1 MASVTL
7 RVRPGF
13 TYGVHKQF
21 KGGDLFAV
29 DVETAGHLL
38 AAFGDKL
45 EQVGES
51 QEPVSDEPAAVVET
65 AAEDKQPDK
74 PTRRKQREAG
84 DS

>member
-7 RVRPGF
+7 RVRPG
-13 TYGVHKQF
+13 YVHGAHKQF
-21 KGGDLFAV
+21 REGDLFAV
-29 DVETAGHLL
+29 DVETAGQLL

-51 QEPVSDEPAAVVET
+51 QEPASNEPAAVVDT
-65 AAEDKQPDK
+65 AVEDKQPDK
-74 PTRRKQREAG
+74 PIRRKQREAG